1 MQELKKSN
9 GSNSDTSSLNTASS
23 NPDTPVVNE
32 KNTLN
37 PEDLDERWLRWK
49 CLKCG
54 FVYEGVKPV
63 NICPKCGNEDP
74 DLFDD
79 AC

>member
-1 MQELKKSN
+1 MQDLTQSTGPNQSNTPQQSKPPIKGEEYKK
-9 GSNSDTSSLNTASS
+9 NS
-23 NPDTPVVNE
+23 
-32 KNTLN
+32 LN

-54 FVYEGVKPV
+54 FMYEGQKPV
-63 NICPKCGNEDP
+63 NVCPKCGNNDP

-79 AC
+79 AY

>member
-9 GSNSDTSSLNTASS
+9 GSNSNTSSLNTASAI
-23 NPDTPVVNE
+23 PIKE
-32 KNTLN
+32 NTSLN

-54 FVYEGVKPV
+54 FVYEGVKPINV
-63 NICPKCGNEDP
+63 CPKCGNDDP
-74 DLFDD
+74 DLFVD

>member
-9 GSNSDTSSLNTASS
+9 GSNSNTSSLNTAST
-23 NPDTPVVNE
+23 TPVKE
-32 KNTLN
+32 NTSLN

-54 FVYEGVKPV
+54 FVYEGVKPINV
-63 NICPKCGNEDP
+63 CPKCGNDDP
-74 DLFDD
+74 DLFVD

>member
-1 MQELKKSN
+1 MQELQKSN
-9 GSNSDTSSLNTASS
+9 GSNSNTSSLNTAST
-23 NPDTPVVNE
+23 TPVKE
-32 KNTLN
+32 NTSLN

-54 FVYEGVKPV
+54 FVYEGVKPINV
-63 NICPKCGNEDP
+63 CPKCGNEDP

-79 AC
+79 AF